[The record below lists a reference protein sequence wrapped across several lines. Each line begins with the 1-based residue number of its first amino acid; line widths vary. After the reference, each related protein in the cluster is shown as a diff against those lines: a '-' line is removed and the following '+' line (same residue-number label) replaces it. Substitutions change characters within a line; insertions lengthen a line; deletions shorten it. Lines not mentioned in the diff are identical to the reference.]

1 MNSAFRTHPQRT
13 LGGFTLI
20 EMMIVVA
27 IIGIL
32 AAIAYPS
39 YQEHVRRSHRSE
51 AQRALLEATQ
61 FMQRFYAANM
71 RYNCKLSA
79 PSCTAGDADA
89 VTLPVTTV
97 VSGSTTMYDL
107 SVTADQTT
115 FTLTATPHTG
125 TMMATDRCGALTITE
140 SGLKGTAATSGKPS
154 PDTWQDCWR

>member
-1 MNSAFRTHPQRT
+1 MNPAFRSPRR
-13 LGGFTLI
+13 LAPRGFTLI

-97 VSGSTTMYDL
+97 VSGSATMYDL

-115 FTLTATPHTG
+115 FTLTATPRTG

-140 SGLKGTAATSGKPS
+140 SGLKGTAATGGTAS
-154 PDTWQDCWR
+154 PDTWQNCWR

>member
-1 MNSAFRTHPQRT
+1 MSS
-13 LGGFTLI
+13 GFTLI
-20 EMMIVVA
+20 EVMIVVA

-79 PSCTAGDADA
+79 PNCSAGDGDS

-97 VSGSTTMYDL
+97 VSGATTMYNL

-115 FTLTATPHTG
+115 FTLTATPQTG
-125 TMMATDRCGALTITE
+125 TTMATDRCGALTITE
-140 SGLKGTAATSGKPS
+140 SGIKGTAATSGTTS
-154 PDTWQDCWR
+154 PDTWQNCWR